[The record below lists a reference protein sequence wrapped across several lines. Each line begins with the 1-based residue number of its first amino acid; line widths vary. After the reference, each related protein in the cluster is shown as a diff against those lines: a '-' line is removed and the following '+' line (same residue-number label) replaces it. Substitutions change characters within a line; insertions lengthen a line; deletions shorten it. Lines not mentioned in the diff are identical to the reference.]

1 MATPSNIVP
10 FVKPRKHDGAD
21 GAQGPIEEP
30 GIERE
35 DDGPKPASRTWVIFL
50 LILLFGGFALIFGGE
65 WGPSVGEA
73 GLAMQA
79 CQGAGLAAFGVS
91 MAMTAHLL
99 HLKHRIETTGAS
111 TAPSERAR
119 AALRGEYIRELATLL
134 PAVAAYAGCAL
145 LFLIGVSF
153 LEEET
158 ALNLIIMLAFAGG
171 AVALAALTHRRR
183 KRRGVAYKH
192 LGNAGLIAFCLA
204 FAVGGAL
211 IGWDIAWRAAV
222 DAASG
227 PATVR
232 CFYRD
237 YDINRPTGRY
247 AGLHPTRLE
256 LAFAN
261 VSGDGAMPDPV
272 VYLAASDVDAV
283 LDQVFRDNSF
293 ALDLTYY
300 SNSNVFVSAKKA
312 R

>member
-1 MATPSNIVP
+1 MAAPSNIVP
-10 FVKPRKHDGAD
+10 FVKPRKHDDAD
-21 GAQGPIEEP
+21 GAESPIEEP
-30 GIERE
+30 GIKRE
-35 DDGPKPASRTWVIFL
+35 NDGSKPASRTWVIVL
-50 LILLFGGFALIFGGE
+50 LVLLFGGFALIFGGE

-91 MAMTAHLL
+91 MAMTARLL
-99 HLKHRIETTGAS
+99 HLKHRVETTGAS

-119 AALRGEYIRELATLL
+119 AALRGEYIRELVTLL

-145 LFLIGVSF
+145 LFLVGVSF

-158 ALNLIIMLAFAGG
+158 ALNLIIMLAFAGS
-171 AVALAALTHRRR
+171 AVALATLTHRRR

-237 YDINRPTGRY
+237 YDIDRPTGRY

-256 LAFAN
+256 FAFAN

-272 VYLAASDVDAV
+272 VYVAANDVDVV

-293 ALDLTYY
+293 VLDLAYY
-300 SNSNVFVSAKKA
+300 PNSNVFVSAEA
-312 R
+312 A